1 MCKLIKI
8 LLTKFTLS
16 FSAELVNG
24 RDRYRHQLSYN
35 LKSTNASGSESLTE
49 LLDGLILLYHVGVH
63 KHYLK
68 VAEVIDSL
76 REYNESLTDIDNK
89 LINCRDNYTDIQ
101 AELTRSK
108 KIFEQQAEDLTRK
121 IAWITIHVFSHVNF
135 DFGKKRTNL
144 IEIFSSRKNDVI
156 LLFYIVVFIVL
167 FK

>member
-1 MCKLIKI
+1 
-8 LLTKFTLS
+8 
-16 FSAELVNG
+16 
-24 RDRYRHQLSYN
+24 

-135 DFGKKRTNL
+135 DLGKKRTNL